1 MKIELVNCTQTLLDK
16 IGNKV
21 FKRKDVA
28 ATYALAIRS
37 SEPTDFA
44 LVNKRI
50 IERWSRSGLEFIK
63 NEAWKIAEAREKD
76 ADVTIKNSELIALRA
91 ERDRLKK
98 ENDIALSAL
107 RDIKYGLRPVEGPRE
122 VRFMTYGE
130 LRLAA
135 DEALEEIAALEA
147 KGIK

>member
-91 ERDRLKK
+91 ERDRLKAQL
-98 ENDIALSAL
+98 EIAKS
-107 RDIKYGLRPVEGPRE
+107 GLEYVKNISILNIERILFDVEA
-122 VRFMTYGE
+122 Y
-130 LRLAA
+130 LAA
-135 DEALEEIAALEA
+135 IAALEL